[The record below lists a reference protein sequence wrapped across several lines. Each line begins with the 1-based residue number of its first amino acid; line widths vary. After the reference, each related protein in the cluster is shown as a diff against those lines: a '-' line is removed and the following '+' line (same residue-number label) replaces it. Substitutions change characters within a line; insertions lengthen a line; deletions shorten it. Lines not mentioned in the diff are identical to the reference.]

1 MFTMVRDPV
10 GFGDIQKSHSFQRRT
25 HPVRGENMIM
35 RIRQVLQLTAALGAT
50 AALTAFPTTT
60 AAAAPAD
67 LSTAAVTLGQTCTGP
82 FGNVFAFTLNA
93 ATAVPAGS
101 TWSITA
107 SRSAAPWSLHVSSS
121 NPVVQT
127 SSASPTRVNLSAP
140 AGVPA
145 GTVVTL
151 TPSYFTVPVSSPAN
165 VLTFSGYG
173 GSTSASFTTSN
184 RPC

>member
-1 MFTMVRDPV
+1 
-10 GFGDIQKSHSFQRRT
+10 
-25 HPVRGENMIM
+25 M
-35 RIRQVLQLTAALGAT
+35 RIRRVLTAVATVGVAATLAVLPAT
-50 AALTAFPTTT
+50 AATAT
-60 AAAAPAD
+60 PAG
-67 LSTAAVTLGQTCTGP
+67 TAAVTLGQACTGP
-82 FGNVFAFTLNA
+82 FSNVFAFTLNA
-93 ATAVPAGS
+93 GTAVPAGS

-107 SRSAAPWSLHVSSS
+107 SRSASPWSLHVGS
-121 NPVVQT
+121 NNPAVQAR
-127 SSASPTRVNLSAP
+127 SASPTKVNLTAP

-151 TPSYFTVPVSSPAN
+151 TPSYFLVPTSSPAN

>member
-1 MFTMVRDPV
+1 MNM
-10 GFGDIQKSHSFQRRT
+10 RT
-25 HPVRGENMIM
+25 
-35 RIRQVLQLTAALGAT
+35 RQVLQAAATLGVT
-50 AALTAFPTTT
+50 AALTVIPN
-60 AAAAPAD
+60 AAAAAGPEAF
-67 LSTAAVTLGQTCTGP
+67 STASVTLGQACTGP
-82 FGNVFAFTLNA
+82 FSNVFAFTLNA

-107 SRSAAPWSLHVSSS
+107 SRSASPWSLHVGS
-121 NPVVQT
+121 NNPAVQAT
-127 SSASPTRVNLSAP
+127 SASPTRVNLSAP

-145 GTVVTL
+145 ETAVTL
-151 TPSYFTVPVSSPAN
+151 TPSYYSVPTSSPAN